1 MKQILAFLV
10 FISFLACG
18 QKKKSVDKSIS
29 STEIAKQVSAITKDK
44 KGIVSVSIK
53 GIDFPFEYNNEN
65 ATKKLPMLSV
75 FKFHIGMTV
84 LDLVDQGKLDLNQKI
99 FVKKSELHE
108 NTWSPLRKE
117 FPEGN
122 KEFTLAELLQ
132 YMVCQSDNNVTD
144 ILIRLVG
151 GTEKIQQFINKKGG
165 KDFTI
170 KNDEE
175 QMHQKDWKSLYENS
189 TTTKSLNQL
198 LIDFY
203 NGKILS
209 KKSTAYMY
217 NLMLQTTTGANKLSA
232 QLPKGSIAHRTG
244 SSGKVGD
251 LTIAENDI
259 GIVTLPNGKH
269 YAITV
274 FVSDSTES
282 EETNTKMIS
291 EISKVVWDF
300 FNK

>member
-1 MKQILAFLV
+1 MKQILALLF
-10 FISFLACG
+10 FISVLACG
-18 QKKKSVDKSIS
+18 QKKKTIEKSIS

-84 LDLVDQGKLDLNQKI
+84 LDLVDQGKLNLNQKT

-151 GTEKIQQFINKKGG
+151 GTEKVQQFIDKKGG

-170 KNDEE
+170 KVNEE
-175 QMHQKDWKSLYENS
+175 QMHQEDWKSLYENN

-217 NLMLQTTTGANKLSA
+217 NLMLQTTTGANKLSE

-244 SSGKVGD
+244 SSGKVGE

-291 EISKVVWDF
+291 EISKVVY
-300 FNK
+300 NQLSK